1 MTQLC
6 DSVDWDENSNIG
18 SKYLRVMRHI
28 ILMPYD
34 KSKEETHKIMYYN
47 LISIVI
53 QKLLKKIVTKLKSE
67 IQLTDGD
74 KVTNY
79 EVSYIF
85 FMLI

>member
-1 MTQLC
+1 
-6 DSVDWDENSNIG
+6 
-18 SKYLRVMRHI
+18 MRHI

-85 FMLI
+85 FMLIQQTNYFVFSNLDIVEIYRQKEI